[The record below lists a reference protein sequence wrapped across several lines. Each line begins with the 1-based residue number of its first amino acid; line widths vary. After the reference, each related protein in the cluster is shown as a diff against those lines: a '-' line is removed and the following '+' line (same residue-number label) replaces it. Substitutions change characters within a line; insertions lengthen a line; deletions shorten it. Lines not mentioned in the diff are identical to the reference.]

1 MTCLLRRLSPSPDP
15 DSGDP
20 AMIKRRLGKTDLMV
34 SIIGFGAIKLP
45 QIDYETSSR
54 ILNRALDLGINFID
68 TARSYG
74 DSEEKIGF
82 AISNRREEFYI
93 STKTGALTY
102 EEAAKDIERSLKN
115 LRTDY
120 IDLYLCHN
128 PNHPD
133 KFEKVMGTNGA
144 LKALKEAKKRGV
156 IGHIGFS
163 CHRYHETME
172 KGLRSGE
179 FEAIMVSYNI
189 LNDELVDERIL
200 PLAKE
205 MDVGVIAMKPLAGGF
220 LAAPPQALASKS
232 KIPINAET
240 ALRFVLSNDAVATA
254 IPGMMRIEEV
264 EENAHVGYSF
274 SSLSEEEKKSIV
286 EAAESLS
293 REFCRGCGYCQP
305 CSQGILIPIILR
317 QLAYYKH
324 YGLTDWAKWRYRM
337 VEVKANSCTQC
348 SQCVKK
354 CPYSLNI
361 PEMLAEAHSLL
372 SS

>member
-1 MTCLLRRLSPSPDP
+1 MMR
-15 DSGDP
+15 
-20 AMIKRRLGKTDLMV
+20 RRLGKTGLMV
-34 SIIGFGAIKLP
+34 SVIGFGAIKLP
-45 QIDYETSSR
+45 QIDFETSR
-54 ILNRALDLGINFID
+54 KILNRALDLGINFID

-74 DSEEKIGF
+74 DSEEKIGY
-82 AISNRREEFYI
+82 AISGRREEFYI

-102 EEAAKDIERSLKN
+102 EDAMRDIELSLRSLK
-115 LRTDY
+115 TDY

-133 KFEKVMGTNGA
+133 KFEKVMGPNGA
-144 LKALKEAKKRGV
+144 LKALKEAKRKGI

-172 KGLRSGE
+172 RGIRSGE
-179 FEAIMVSYNI
+179 FEAIMVSYNM
-189 LNDELVDERIL
+189 LNDELVDERIM

-220 LAAPPQALASKS
+220 LAAPPPALANKS

-264 EENAHVGYSF
+264 EENARVGYNF
-274 SSLSEEEKKSIV
+274 SSMSYEEKKAII

-305 CSQGILIPIILR
+305 CPQGILIPIILR
-317 QLAYYKH
+317 HLAYYKH

-337 VEVKANSCTQC
+337 VEVKADSCIQC
-348 SQCVKK
+348 GQCVKR

-372 SS
+372 LS